1 MLVML
6 HSRKSMK
13 EKTHAPNI
21 VAKNVIGQPAFG
33 FMSANFYHGHVRL
46 ITVHFVKVPRCLS
59 VKNFFQINWLTKKSE
74 IFIVVE
80 NHIKMSHFTILRVWD
95 ILWFS
100 CLLFCWSAIEIV
112 INEVI
117 RKIEMDALMNLT
129 SIAIE
134 FNGVIH
140 AIGLPHTSLN
150 DTTYA
155 IVGCSGI
162 LILKG
167 KKKIVIFIEHTHWVK
182 IPFLF

>member
-1 MLVML
+1 MRLL
-6 HSRKSMK
+6 
-13 EKTHAPNI
+13 
-21 VAKNVIGQPAFG
+21 FG
-33 FMSANFYHGHVRL
+33 
-46 ITVHFVKVPRCLS
+46 
-59 VKNFFQINWLTKKSE
+59 
-74 IFIVVE
+74 
-80 NHIKMSHFTILRVWD
+80 
-95 ILWFS
+95 FS

-167 KKKIVIFIEHTHWVK
+167 KKKIRPIKSFEKSYVRFKFNSLRSVPRIQLPDNLIDEIDNIINKNIEKNGKQLQNYTDVIA
-182 IPFLF
+182 LR

>member
-1 MLVML
+1 MISTVM
-6 HSRKSMK
+6 
-13 EKTHAPNI
+13 
-21 VAKNVIGQPAFG
+21 V
-33 FMSANFYHGHVRL
+33 
-46 ITVHFVKVPRCLS
+46 
-59 VKNFFQINWLTKKSE
+59 
-74 IFIVVE
+74 
-80 NHIKMSHFTILRVWD
+80 
-95 ILWFS
+95 S

-167 KKKIVIFIEHTHWVK
+167 KKKFDIYRTLRNIHTAEKLHLLFK
-182 IPFLF
+182 NSRFSNFLF